1 MGNSIDKIKHT
12 HEKLYKEVFK
22 NYLIIKNTGS
32 EESKKYVEQYDKQIE
47 ALLEEM
53 SGLCDTEISIDDY
66 DWLNDAAMKWQVVFS
81 SILNIP
87 KNVKIPRPKLK
98 SPPPKKFF
106 LEEELGK
113 RLTGRAFNF
122 AKDRIDRIKKED
134 LDTLVRRYRSLQ
146 DEMDRDWHN
155 AEVSLAA
162 EIIDEEI
169 NFAYDI
175 DQESYKHLE
184 NIWLK
189 DVKEYK
195 AYFIWKERLK
205 KGYIEKNKK
214 DDYLNACKVIRQKLV
229 DGNIKV
235 PLSYFYEVKDYLET
249 RYLTN
254 KKIDPE
260 KARELI
266 EKKADRIWQTTNGR
280 FDKEINWHLAEA
292 YVRML
297 YENIIP
303 AVIEKDECKTLMVL
317 RAFQYNKAPEN
328 RYLIINCFETA
339 IAICFLDQD
348 IIQNLWKSKRDLC
361 GFSMVLVKDWP
372 EDIDS
377 SICEERFRFDSKE
390 QQIICEGEMTEEE
403 KNSLIDQLSRD
414 DHKKAV
420 AALFYQSRLDP
431 KEITL

>member
-12 HEKLYKEVFK
+12 HEKLYKKVFED
-22 NYLIIKNTGS
+22 YLIIKDTSS
-32 EESKKYVEQYDKQIE
+32 EESKKYVKQIE
-47 ALLEEM
+47 DLLGEI
-53 SGLCDTEISIDDY
+53 SGLSDTEISIDDY

-87 KNVKIPRPKLK
+87 KNVQISPPKHHLK
-98 SPPPKKFF
+98 SLLPKMFF
-106 LEEELGK
+106 SEEELGK
-113 RLTGRAFNF
+113 RLTGRAFKF
-122 AKDRIDRIKKED
+122 AKDRIKKED
-134 LDTLVRRYRSLQ
+134 LDTLVRRYLSSQ
-146 DEMDRDWHN
+146 DEMDRDRHN

-195 AYFIWKERLK
+195 AYFVWKERCG
-205 KGYIEKNKK
+205 KGIERNEK
-214 DDYLNACKVIRQKLV
+214 DYYYNACKAIREKLV
-229 DGNIKV
+229 DVDIKV

-249 RYLTN
+249 RYLIN
-254 KKIDPE
+254 EKIDPKRAE
-260 KARELI
+260 ELI
-266 EKKADRIWQTTNGR
+266 RKKADRIWQTTNGR

-317 RAFQYNKAPEN
+317 RAFQYSKAPEN

-361 GFSMVLVKDWP
+361 GFSMVYVKDWP

-377 SICEERFRFDSKE
+377 SICEKRFRFDSKE

>member
-1 MGNSIDKIKHT
+1 MENLIHKIKDE
-12 HEKLYKEVFK
+12 HEKLYKKVLE
-22 NYLIIKNTGS
+22 NYSTRKDT
-32 EESKKYVEQYDKQIE
+32 SKYAEQIDD
-47 ALLEEM
+47 LLEKM
-53 SGLCDTEISIDDY
+53 SGLSDTEISIDDY
-66 DWLNDAAMKWQVVFS
+66 NWLNDAAMNWQVVFS

-87 KNVKIPRPKLK
+87 KNVQISSSKHPLK
-98 SPPPKKFF
+98 SPQPKRFF
-106 LEEELGK
+106 SEEELGK

-122 AKDRIDRIKKED
+122 AKDRIKKED
-134 LDTLVRRYRSLQ
+134 LDTIVRRYDSPQ
-146 DEMDRDWHN
+146 DEKLRDWHN

-195 AYFIWKERLK
+195 AYFVWKERCG
-205 KGYIEKNKK
+205 KGIERNEK
-214 DDYLNACKVIRQKLV
+214 DYYYYNACKAIREKLV
-229 DGNIKV
+229 DVDIKV

-249 RYLTN
+249 RYLIN
-254 KKIDPE
+254 EKIDPK
-260 KARELI
+260 KAEELI
-266 EKKADRIWQTTNGR
+266 RKKADRIWQTTNGR
-280 FDKEINWHLAEA
+280 FDNEINWHLAEA

-317 RAFQYNKAPEN
+317 RAFQYSKASEN